1 MMRKRDRL
9 QANAH
14 PIQLPIG
21 AEEDFVGFIDLIEM
35 VAHISKDDL
44 GQDWE
49 TTEIP
54 ADYKVNSS
62 TC

>member
-1 MMRKRDRL
+1 
-9 QANAH
+9 
-14 PIQLPIG
+14 
-21 AEEDFVGFIDLIEM
+21 M

-54 ADYKVNSS
+54 ADYKDKAVFCPRSFCNYLLALLL
-62 TC
+62 TVGVGNGRWF